1 MISGILVSPGIAF
14 GKALLLKEDDIV
26 INRKKISA
34 DQVEQE
40 VSRFLAGRA
49 KASEQLEAIKTKAG
63 ETFGEEKEA
72 IFEGHIMLLED
83 EELEQEIIALIKDD
97 LASADAAA
105 YTVIEGQ
112 AKALEELDDEYLKER
127 AADVRDIGKR
137 LLQNILG
144 MPIVDLG
151 SIQDEVI
158 LVATDLTPS
167 ETAQLNLDKVLGFIT
182 DLGGRTSH
190 TSIMA
195 RSLEL
200 PAIVGTSDVTKQVKN
215 DDYLILDA
223 VNNQIYVNPTADV
236 IDQLKA
242 AQNQYITEKNDLAKL
257 KDLPAITLDGH
268 QVEVCANI
276 GTVRDVAGA
285 ERNGAEG
292 VGLYRT
298 EFLFMDRDSLPTE
311 DEQFQ
316 AYKAVAEAMGSQAVI
331 VRTMDI
337 GGDKDLP
344 YMNLP
349 KEENPFLGW
358 RAIRIAMD
366 RREILHAQLRAILR
380 ASAFGKLRIMFPM
393 IISVEEVRD
402 LKGEI
407 ETLKAQLRE
416 EGKAFDESIE
426 VGVMVETPAA
436 AVIAHHLA
444 KEVDFFSIGTN
455 DLTQY
460 TLAVDRGNELISH
473 LYNPMSPS
481 VLGLIKQVIDASH
494 AEGKWTGMCGELA
507 GDERATLLLLG
518 MGLDEFSM
526 SAISIPRI
534 KKIIRNTNFEDV
546 KALAAQAL
554 AQPTAQDLMNCVNK
568 FIEEKNA
575 LLNFHDTGTPPN
587 LMLRRRSWVCSIN

>member
-1 MISGILVSPGIAF
+1 MISGILASPGIAF
-14 GKALLLKEDDIV
+14 GKALLLKEDEIV
-26 INRKKISA
+26 IDRKKISA
-34 DQVEQE
+34 DKVDQE
-40 VSRFLAGRA
+40 VERFLSGRA
-49 KASEQLEAIKTKAG
+49 KASAQLEVIKTKAG

-83 EELEQEIIALIKDD
+83 EELEQEIIALIKDKHMT
-97 LASADAAA
+97 ADAAA
-105 YTVIEGQ
+105 NEVIDGQ
-112 AKALEELDDEYLKER
+112 ATALEELDDEYLKER

-137 LLQNILG
+137 LLRNILG
-144 MPIVDLG
+144 LAIIDL
-151 SIQDEVI
+151 SAIQDEVI
-158 LVATDLTPS
+158 LVAADLTPS
-167 ETAQLNLDKVLGFIT
+167 ETAQLNLKKVLGFIT
-182 DLGGRTSH
+182 DAGGRTSH

-200 PAIVGTSDVTKQVKN
+200 PAIVGTGSITAQVKN
-215 DDYLILDA
+215 GDYLILDA
-223 VNNQIYVNPTADV
+223 VNNQVLINPSNEQIEALRSLQAQV
-236 IDQLKA
+236 AEEKA
-242 AQNQYITEKNDLAKL
+242 ELAKL

-276 GTVRDVAGA
+276 GTVRDVEGA

-298 EFLFMDRDSLPTE
+298 EFLFMDRDALPTE
-311 DEQFQ
+311 EEQFA
-316 AYKAVAEAMGSQAVI
+316 AYKAVAEACGSQAFI

-337 GGDKDLP
+337 GGDKELP
-344 YMNLP
+344 YMNFP

-358 RAIRIAMD
+358 RAVRIAMD
-366 RREILHAQLRAILR
+366 RKEILRDQVRAILR

-393 IISVEEVRD
+393 IISVEEVRA
-402 LKGEI
+402 LKKEI
-407 ETLKAQLRE
+407 EIYKQELRD

-426 VGVMVETPAA
+426 IGVMVETPAA
-436 AVIAHHLA
+436 ATIARHLA

-460 TLAVDRGNELISH
+460 TLAVDRGNDMISH
-473 LYNPMSPS
+473 LYQPMSPS
-481 VLGLIKQVIDASH
+481 VLNLIKQVIDASH

-534 KKIIRNTNFEDV
+534 KKIIRNTNFEDAKV
-546 KALAAQAL
+546 LAEQAL
-554 AQPTAQDLMNCVNK
+554 AQPTTDELMTLVNK
-568 FIEEKNA
+568 FIEEK
-575 LLNFHDTGTPPN
+575 TI
-587 LMLRRRSWVCSIN
+587 C

>member
-14 GKALLLKEDDIV
+14 GKALLLKEDEIV

-40 VSRFLAGRA
+40 VERFKTGRA
-49 KASEQLEAIKTKAG
+49 KAAEQLEAIKTKA
-63 ETFGEEKEA
+63 EASLGEEKAA

-97 LASADAAA
+97 KQSADAAA
-105 YTVIEGQ
+105 YSVIEGQ

-137 LLQNILG
+137 LLKNILG
-144 MPIVDLG
+144 LTIVDL
-151 SIQDEVI
+151 SAIPDEVI

-167 ETAQLNLDKVLGFIT
+167 ETAQLNLEKVLGFIT

-200 PAIVGTSDVTKQVKN
+200 PAIVGTSDATKQIKN
-215 DDYLILDA
+215 GDYLILDG
-223 VNNQIYVNPTADV
+223 VNNKIYLNPTADV
-236 IDQLKA
+236 IEQIKA
-242 AQNQYITEKNDLAKL
+242 VENQYNTEKDELIKL

-268 QVEVCANI
+268 QVEVVANI
-276 GTVRDVAGA
+276 GTVRDIDGA

-311 DEQFQ
+311 EEQFQ
-316 AYKAVAEAMGSQAVI
+316 AYKAVAEAMGSGAVI

-366 RREILHAQLRAILR
+366 RKEILHAQLRAILR

-393 IISVEEVRD
+393 IISVEEVRA
-402 LKGEI
+402 
-407 ETLKAQLRE
+407 LKAELELLKSQLRE
-416 EGKAFDESIE
+416 ENKAFDESIE

-436 AVIAHHLA
+436 AVIARHLA

-546 KALAAQAL
+546 KVLAEQAL
-554 AQPTAQDLMNCVNK
+554 AQPTADELMTLVNK
-568 FIEEKNA
+568 FIEEKT
-575 LLNFHDTGTPPN
+575 L
-587 LMLRRRSWVCSIN
+587 C

>member
-223 VNNQIYVNPTADV
+223 VNNKIYVNPTADV

-407 ETLKAQLRE
+407 ETLKTQLRE

-568 FIEEKNA
+568 FIEEKT
-575 LLNFHDTGTPPN
+575 L
-587 LMLRRRSWVCSIN
+587 C

>member
-14 GKALLLKEDDIV
+14 GKALLLKEDEIV

-34 DQVEQE
+34 DAVEQE
-40 VSRFLAGRA
+40 VQRFLDGRA
-49 KASEQLEAIKTKAG
+49 KASVQLEAIKTKAG

-105 YTVIEGQ
+105 YTIIEGQ

-144 MPIVDLG
+144 LAIVDLS
-151 SIQDEVI
+151 SIQNEVI

-182 DLGGRTSH
+182 ELGGRTSH

-223 VNNQIYVNPTADV
+223 VNNKIYVNPTADV

-242 AQNQYITEKNDLAKL
+242 EQNQYLTEKNDLAKL

-285 ERNGAEG
+285 ERNGSEG

-316 AYKAVAEAMGSQAVI
+316 AYKAVAEAVGSQAVI

-416 EGKAFDESIE
+416 EAKAFDETIE

-568 FIEEKNA
+568 FIEEKT
-575 LLNFHDTGTPPN
+575 L
-587 LMLRRRSWVCSIN
+587 C

>member
-1 MISGILVSPGIAF
+1 MISGILASPGIAF
-14 GKALLLKEDDIV
+14 GKALLLKEDEIV
-26 INRKKISA
+26 INRKKISD

-40 VSRFLAGRA
+40 VQRFLDGRS
-49 KASEQLEAIKTKAG
+49 KAAIQLEAIKVKAG
-63 ETFGEEKEA
+63 ETFGEEKAA

-83 EELEQEIIALIKDD
+83 EELEQEIIDLIKKDH
-97 LASADAAA
+97 ATADAAA
-105 YTVIEGQ
+105 HSVIDGQ

-144 MPIVDLG
+144 LHIVDL
-151 SIQDEVI
+151 SAIEDESI
-158 LVATDLTPS
+158 LVAKDLTPS
-167 ETAQLNLDKVLGFIT
+167 ETAQLNLKKVLGFIT

-200 PAIVGTSDVTKQVKN
+200 PAIVGTGNVTATVN
-215 DDYLILDA
+215 NGDFLILDG
-223 VNNQIYVNPTADV
+223 VNNKVYVNPTADV
-236 IDQLKA
+236 LEELKA
-242 AQNQYITEKNDLAKL
+242 IQTQYLSEKHELAKL

-311 DEQFQ
+311 EEQFQ

-366 RREILHAQLRAILR
+366 RKEILHAQLRAILR
-380 ASAFGKLRIMFPM
+380 ASKFGKLRIMFPM
-393 IISVEEVRD
+393 IISVEEVRF
-402 LKGEI
+402 LKAEL

-416 EGKAFDESIE
+416 EGKAFDETIE
-426 VGVMVETPAA
+426 VGIMVETPAS
-436 AVIAHHLA
+436 AVIARHLA

-460 TLAVDRGNELISH
+460 TLAVDRGNDLISH

-526 SAISIPRI
+526 SAISIPSI
-534 KKIIRNTNFEDV
+534 KKIIRNTNFEDA
-546 KALAAQAL
+546 KALAEQAL
-554 AQPTAQDLMNCVNK
+554 AQPTADDLMNLVNK
-568 FIEEKNA
+568 FIKEKT
-575 LLNFHDTGTPPN
+575 L
-587 LMLRRRSWVCSIN
+587 C

>member
-223 VNNQIYVNPTADV
+223 VNNKIYVNPTADV

-416 EGKAFDESIE
+416 EDKAFDESIE

-568 FIEEKNA
+568 FIEEKT
-575 LLNFHDTGTPPN
+575 L
-587 LMLRRRSWVCSIN
+587 C

>member
-1 MISGILVSPGIAF
+1 MISGILVSPGFAF
-14 GKALLLKEDDIV
+14 GQALILKEDPIV
-26 INRKKISA
+26 VSTKKIA
-34 DQVEQE
+34 DDQVDKEIA
-40 VSRFLAGRA
+40 RFIEGRNKSA
-49 KASEQLEAIKTKAG
+49 EQLNLIKEKA
-63 ETFGEEKEA
+63 EKNLGAEKA
-72 IFEGHIMLLED
+72 EIFEGHIMLLED
-83 EELEQEIIALIKDD
+83 EELEQEIVSLIKGDKKT
-97 LASADAAA
+97 ADAAA
-105 YTVIEGQ
+105 YSVIEDQ
-112 AKALEELDDEYLKER
+112 AQALESLDDEYLKER

-137 LLQNILG
+137 LLKNILNI
-144 MPIVDLG
+144 PIVDL
-151 SIQDEVI
+151 SAISEEVI
-158 LVATDLTPS
+158 LVAADLTPS

-200 PAIVGTSDVTKQVKN
+200 PAIVGTSDATSKIKN
-215 DDYLILDA
+215 GDFIVLDG
-223 VNNQIYVNPTADV
+223 VNNTIHLNPSETE
-236 IDQLKA
+236 IDKLKA
-242 AQNQYITEKNDLAKL
+242 FRDEYLQEKEELAKL

-311 DEQFQ
+311 EEQFQ

-358 RAIRIAMD
+358 RAIRICLD
-366 RREILHAQLRAILR
+366 RKEILHSQLRAILR
-380 ASAFGKLRIMFPM
+380 ASKFGKLRIMFPM
-393 IISVEEVRD
+393 VISVEEVRE
-402 LKGEI
+402 LKAEL
-407 ETLKAQLRE
+407 EMLKAQLRE

-436 AVIAHHLA
+436 AVIARHLA

-473 LYNPMSPS
+473 LYNPMSPA
-481 VLGLIKQVIDASH
+481 VLNLIKQVIDASH

-507 GDERATLLLLG
+507 GDERAALLLLG

-534 KKIIRNTNFEDV
+534 KKLIRNASFTDTQ
-546 KALAAQAL
+546 ALAEQAL
-554 AQPTAQDLMNCVNK
+554 AQPTADELMKLVDT
-568 FIEEKNA
+568 FIQEKT
-575 LLNFHDTGTPPN
+575 L
-587 LMLRRRSWVCSIN
+587 C

>member
-97 LASADAAA
+97 LASADTAA

-223 VNNQIYVNPTADV
+223 VNNKIYVNPTADV

-568 FIEEKNA
+568 FIEEKT
-575 LLNFHDTGTPPN
+575 L
-587 LMLRRRSWVCSIN
+587 C

>member
-14 GKALLLKEDDIV
+14 GKALLLKEDPII
-26 INRKKISA
+26 INHKKIIPE
-34 DQVEQE
+34 QVEQE
-40 VSRFLAGRA
+40 ISRFKQGRDKSSA
-49 KASEQLEAIKTKAG
+49 QLEIIRETAEKNLGAEKA
-63 ETFGEEKEA
+63 E

-83 EELEQEIIALIKDD
+83 EELEQEIITLIKKN
-97 LASADAAA
+97 LLTADAAVHS
-105 YTVIEGQ
+105 VIEDQ
-112 AKALEELDDEYLKER
+112 ANALEELDDEYLKER

-137 LLQNILG
+137 LLRNILD
-144 MPIVDLG
+144 MPIIDLG
-151 SIQDEVI
+151 SIEEEVI
-158 LVATDLTPS
+158 LVASDLTPS

-200 PAIVGTSDVTKQVKN
+200 PAIVGTTNATKQIQN
-215 DDYLILDA
+215 DNYLILDA
-223 VNNQIYVNPTADV
+223 VNNHIYVNPSDTEIEKLKTAKSEY
-236 IDQLKA
+236 L
-242 AQNQYITEKNDLAKL
+242 TEKTELAKL

-276 GTVRDVAGA
+276 GTVRDIAGA

-292 VGLYRT
+292 IGLYRT

-311 DEQFQ
+311 NEQFE
-316 AYKAVAEAMGSQAVI
+316 AYKAVAEAVGNQAVI
-331 VRTMDI
+331 IRTMDI

-358 RAIRIAMD
+358 RAIRICLD
-366 RREILHAQLRAILR
+366 RKEILHSQLRAILR

-393 IISVEEVRD
+393 IISVEEIRE
-402 LKGEI
+402 LKVEL
-407 ETLKAQLRE
+407 TLLKEQLRNE
-416 EGKAFDESIE
+416 NKAFDESIA
-426 VGVMVETPAA
+426 VGIMVETPAA
-436 AVIAHHLA
+436 ATMAHHLA

-473 LYNPMSPS
+473 LYNPMSPA
-481 VLGLIKQVIDASH
+481 VLSLIKQVIDASH

-534 KKIIRNTNFEDV
+534 KKIIRNTNYDDA
-546 KALAAQAL
+546 KALAEQAL
-554 AQPTAQDLMNCVNK
+554 TQPTAKELMDLVDT
-568 FIEEKNA
+568 FTREKT
-575 LLNFHDTGTPPN
+575 L
-587 LMLRRRSWVCSIN
+587 C

>member
-1 MISGILVSPGIAF
+1 
-14 GKALLLKEDDIV
+14 
-26 INRKKISA
+26 
-34 DQVEQE
+34 
-40 VSRFLAGRA
+40 
-49 KASEQLEAIKTKAG
+49 
-63 ETFGEEKEA
+63 
-72 IFEGHIMLLED
+72 MLLED
-83 EELEQEIIALIKDD
+83 EELEQEIISLIKSDKKT
-97 LASADAAA
+97 AEAAVQS
-105 YTVIEGQ
+105 VIEDQ
-112 AKALEELDDEYLKER
+112 ATALEALDDEYLKER

-137 LLQNILG
+137 LMRNILE
-144 MPIVDLG
+144 MPIIDL
-151 SIQDEVI
+151 SAISEKVI

-167 ETAQLNLDKVLGFIT
+167 ETAQLSLDNVLGFIT

-195 RSLEL
+195 RSLEI
-200 PAIVGTSDVTKQVKN
+200 PAIVGTSNATETIKKE
-215 DDYLILDA
+215 DYLVLDA
-223 VNNQIYVNPTADV
+223 INNKIIINPSDEELEA
-236 IDQLKA
+236 LKA
-242 AQNQYITEKNDLAKL
+242 IKEEYLHEKEELAKL

-311 DEQFQ
+311 EEQFQ
-316 AYKAVAEAMGSQAVI
+316 AYKAVAEAVGSPAVI
-331 VRTMDI
+331 IRTMDI

-358 RAIRIAMD
+358 RAIRICLD
-366 RREILHAQLRAILR
+366 RKEILHPQLRAILR

-393 IISVEEVRD
+393 IISVEEIRA
-402 LKGEI
+402 
-407 ETLKAQLRE
+407 LKAELEILKSQLRE
-416 EGKAFDESIE
+416 ENKPFDESIE

-436 AVIAHHLA
+436 AVMARHMA

-473 LYNPMSPS
+473 LYNPMSPA
-481 VLGLIKQVIDASH
+481 VLNLIKQVIDASH

-507 GDERATLLLLG
+507 GDERATMLLLG

-534 KKIIRNTNFEDV
+534 KKIIRNANFDDA
-546 KALAAQAL
+546 KALAEQAL
-554 AQPTAQDLMNCVNK
+554 AQPTAKELMDLVETFTK
-568 FIEEKNA
+568 EKT
-575 LLNFHDTGTPPN
+575 L
-587 LMLRRRSWVCSIN
+587 C

>member
-1 MISGILVSPGIAF
+1 MISGILASPGIAF
-14 GKALLLKEDDIV
+14 GKALLLKEDEIV

-34 DQVEQE
+34 DQVDQE
-40 VSRFLAGRA
+40 VQRFLEGRQ
-49 KASEQLEAIKTKAG
+49 KAAEQLAAIKIKAG

-83 EELEQEIIALIKDD
+83 EELEQEIIALIKDEH
-97 LASADAAA
+97 ATADAAA
-105 YTVIEGQ
+105 FSVIDGQ

-144 MPIVDLG
+144 LHIVDL
-151 SIQDEVI
+151 SAINEEVLLI
-158 LVATDLTPS
+158 AKDLTPS
-167 ETAQLNLDKVLGFIT
+167 ETAQLNLKKVLGFIT
-182 DLGGRTSH
+182 DIGGRTSH

-200 PAIVGTSDVTKQVKN
+200 PAIVGTGDVTSQVKN
-215 DDYLILDA
+215 DDFLILDG
-223 VNNQIYVNPTADV
+223 VNNQVYVNPTPEK
-236 IDQLKA
+236 IEELKA
-242 AQNQYITEKNDLAKL
+242 VAHQYTSEKNELAKL

-298 EFLFMDRDSLPTE
+298 EFLFMDRESLPSE

-316 AYKAVAEAMGSQAVI
+316 AYKAVAEAVGAQAVI

-349 KEENPFLGW
+349 KEDNPFLGW

-366 RREILHAQLRAILR
+366 RTEILHAQLRAILR

-393 IISVEEVRD
+393 VISVEEVRF
-402 LKGEI
+402 LKAELD
-407 ETLKAQLRE
+407 TLKAQLRA
-416 EGKAFDESIE
+416 EGKAFDEQIE
-426 VGVMVETPAA
+426 VGIMVETPAS

-460 TLAVDRGNELISH
+460 TLAVDRGNDLIAH

-481 VLGLIKQVIDASH
+481 VLTLIKQVIDASH

-534 KKIIRNTNFEDV
+534 KKIIRNTNFEDA
-546 KALAAQAL
+546 KALAEQAL
-554 AQPTAQDLMNCVNK
+554 AQPTADELMNLVNK
-568 FIEEKNA
+568 FIEEKT
-575 LLNFHDTGTPPN
+575 L
-587 LMLRRRSWVCSIN
+587 C

>member
-14 GKALLLKEDDIV
+14 GKALLLKEDEIV

-34 DQVEQE
+34 DHVEQE
-40 VSRFLAGRA
+40 ISRFLAGRA
-49 KASEQLEAIKTKAG
+49 KASEQLEVIKTKAG

-144 MPIVDLG
+144 LAIVDLTA
-151 SIQDEVI
+151 IQDEVI
-158 LVATDLTPS
+158 LVAKDLTPS

-200 PAIVGTSDVTKQVKN
+200 PAIVGTSDVTTQVKN

-223 VNNQIYVNPTADV
+223 VNNKIYVNPTAEV

-242 AQNQYITEKNDLAKL
+242 VHAQYVTEKNDLAKL

-311 DEQFQ
+311 DEQFS

-402 LKGEI
+402 LKGEL

-436 AVIAHHLA
+436 AVIARHLA

-526 SAISIPRI
+526 SAIAIPRI

-554 AQPTAQDLMNCVNK
+554 EQPTAQDLMNCVNK
-568 FIEEKNA
+568 FIEEKT
-575 LLNFHDTGTPPN
+575 L
-587 LMLRRRSWVCSIN
+587 C